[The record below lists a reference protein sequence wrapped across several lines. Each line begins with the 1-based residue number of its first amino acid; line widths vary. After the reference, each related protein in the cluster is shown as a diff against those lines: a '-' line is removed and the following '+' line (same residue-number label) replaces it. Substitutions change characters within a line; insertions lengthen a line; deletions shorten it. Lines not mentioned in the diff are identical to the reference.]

1 MARYRCYF
9 IGSDGQLVG
18 AETIVSESDSEAIT
32 KAGRLYAGK
41 AFASGYELRLGEREI
56 AREGAHKDIVSAA

>member
-18 AETIVSESDSEAIT
+18 AETIVSESDSEAIA
-32 KAGRLYAGK
+32 KANRCYAGK

-56 AREGAHKDIVSAA
+56 AREDAYKGIVSAA

>member
-18 AETIVSESDSEAIT
+18 AETIVSESDDNAIVV
-32 KAGRLYAGK
+32 ANRLYAAK
-41 AFASGYELRLGEREI
+41 AFASGFELWQGEHQVIREEI
-56 AREGAHKDIVSAA
+56 KAS